1 VFPLDRGVTGQHLCG
16 VTGQYHKALGMSSS
30 FSPQTGADPRKGFNA
45 MKRKAC
51 WGLRLLLGL
60 FLLAAGSGQ
69 PGGLGLVFQQIELVG
84 ARQWLNLLAGSMIS
98 SAPVVAPVSQRI
110 ARTFP
115 RRPVALPADGTRA

>member
-1 VFPLDRGVTGQHLCG
+1 
-16 VTGQYHKALGMSSS
+16 MSSS
-30 FSPQTGADPRKGFNA
+30 FSPQGGADPRIGFNA
-45 MKRKAC
+45 MKRKAY

-60 FLLAAGSGQ
+60 FLFAAGSGQ
-69 PGGLGLVFQQIELVG
+69 PGGLGLVVQQIELVG